1 MKGKLILIENIY
13 PMSGLLFIG
22 FETPIHNPHIESPAV
37 LSLVPL
43 TYQSEAVSYSVH
55 HTTTKYDLA

>member
-1 MKGKLILIENIY
+1 MKREINTIENIY
-13 PMSGLLFIG
+13 PMSGLFFIG

-43 TYQSEAVSYSVH
+43 TYQSEAVSYYVH